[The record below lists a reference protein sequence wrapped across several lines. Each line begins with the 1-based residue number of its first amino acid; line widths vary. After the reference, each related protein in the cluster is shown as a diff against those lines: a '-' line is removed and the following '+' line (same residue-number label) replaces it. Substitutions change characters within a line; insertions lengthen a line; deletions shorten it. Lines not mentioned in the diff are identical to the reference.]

1 MTHVLRREE
10 NIFGDNQAFVEEWD
24 FSRAN
29 LNEENRLNAITRVAS
44 ICYQS
49 PKALGSES
57 LYNRLASESGGLP
70 SSSFEFVP
78 VVLDYGNISAIHM
91 LDDININVRKFGEW
105 VIVYDEIAKEDR
117 EVLLTNYRAILY
129 DFENRKEQLIKQYQ
143 QEDMSQESLA
153 DAIAML
159 EAAYLKFFN
168 TEMECDW
175 IKQHFKV
182 FLYKVDF
189 PTRSQ
194 MVRHRS
200 NWQELCISGDSII
213 KTSQGNRKISEMYK
227 IQEKQKNF
235 KNFKYP
241 KIKSYDFKTQS
252 FFMADI
258 KEIFYTGIK
267 DVFEISIK
275 FGTEGNTRKIK
286 ATKDHK
292 FLTPSGWKTLET
304 LKLNEFV
311 AINGVKKY
319 QDKDWLLNQKNIF
332 LEKGMGLKEMS
343 EELDIKY
350 PTLSKWF
357 HKHNLNYSENELK
370 IIKKA
375 AWNKG
380 LKGEE
385 SHSFGKKLSDDAKLK
400 ISKKHSKIPGET
412 KNGFNKRARTYW
424 EADFRRSKILDRDN
438 YKCVK
443 CNSVEFLE
451 LDHIKPLY
459 NFPELAFSDDN
470 IQTLCKK
477 CHSLKS
483 AEELKMSKST
493 IHYGTIEYINLI
505 GNEETYDIEVDHID
519 HNYIANSIV
528 VHNSRRYVSGERVK
542 FDFYISEN
550 MKPITSNH
558 KAITTDGVEVEVIVD
573 TQDIIDICVGHYKDA
588 LDAGVKPQDAR
599 RIIPQAGYTLIWA
612 AFQPRY
618 LKNFYKIR
626 LDKHA
631 QWEIRQVAAAMKGIK
646 NEVKL

>member
-117 EVLLTNYRAILY
+117 EVLLTNYRAVLY

-153 DAIAML
+153 AAIAML

-194 MVRHRS
+194 MVRHRI
-200 NWQELCISGDSII
+200 NWQEL
-213 KTSQGNRKISEMYK
+213 
-227 IQEKQKNF
+227 
-235 KNFKYP
+235 
-241 KIKSYDFKTQS
+241 
-252 FFMADI
+252 
-258 KEIFYTGIK
+258 
-267 DVFEISIK
+267 
-275 FGTEGNTRKIK
+275 
-286 ATKDHK
+286 
-292 FLTPSGWKTLET
+292 
-304 LKLNEFV
+304 
-311 AINGVKKY
+311 
-319 QDKDWLLNQKNIF
+319 
-332 LEKGMGLKEMS
+332 
-343 EELDIKY
+343 
-350 PTLSKWF
+350 
-357 HKHNLNYSENELK
+357 
-370 IIKKA
+370 
-375 AWNKG
+375 
-380 LKGEE
+380 
-385 SHSFGKKLSDDAKLK
+385 
-400 ISKKHSKIPGET
+400 
-412 KNGFNKRARTYW
+412 
-424 EADFRRSKILDRDN
+424 
-438 YKCVK
+438 
-443 CNSVEFLE
+443 
-451 LDHIKPLY
+451 
-459 NFPELAFSDDN
+459 
-470 IQTLCKK
+470 
-477 CHSLKS
+477 
-483 AEELKMSKST
+483 
-493 IHYGTIEYINLI
+493 
-505 GNEETYDIEVDHID
+505 
-519 HNYIANSIV
+519 
-528 VHNSRRYVSGERVK
+528 SRRYVSGERVK

-550 MKPITSNH
+550 MKPIVSHHN
-558 KAITTDGVEVEVIVD
+558 AITKDGVEVEIMVD
-573 TQDIIDICVGHYKDA
+573 MQDIIDICVGHYREA
-588 LDAGVKPQDAR
+588 LDEGVKPQDAR
-599 RIIPQAGYTLIWA
+599 RIIPQAGYTLIWG
-612 AFQPRY
+612 AFQPKY

-631 QWEIRQVAAAMKGIK
+631 QWEIRQIAAAMKGIT